1 MRAVIQRVNWAK
13 VEVEAEITGQI
24 DAGLC
29 VLVGVGRDDDES
41 DAKWLAQKT
50 VAARIFKDD
59 AGKMNRSVLDIGGRI
74 LAVSQ
79 FTLLG
84 DLRRGT
90 RPSFTA
96 AMTPAGAA
104 ELFETFCGACREL
117 GVEVQTGVFGAHMEV
132 TLDNTGPVTL
142 LLDSHRLF

>member
-1 MRAVIQRVNWAK
+1 MRAVVQRVNWAK
-13 VEVEAEITGQI
+13 VEVEGKVTGRI

-41 DAKWLAQKT
+41 HAKWLAQKT
-50 VAARIFKDD
+50 LAARIFKDD
-59 AGKMNRSVLDIGGRI
+59 AGKMNRSVLDIGGKV
-74 LAVSQ
+74 LAISQ
-79 FTLLG
+79 FTLFG
-84 DLRRGT
+84 DLRKGT

-96 AMTPAGAA
+96 AMAPERAVQ
-104 ELFETFCGACREL
+104 LFDSFCEHGRQL
-117 GVEVQTGVFGAHMEV
+117 GVDVATGVFGAHMEV